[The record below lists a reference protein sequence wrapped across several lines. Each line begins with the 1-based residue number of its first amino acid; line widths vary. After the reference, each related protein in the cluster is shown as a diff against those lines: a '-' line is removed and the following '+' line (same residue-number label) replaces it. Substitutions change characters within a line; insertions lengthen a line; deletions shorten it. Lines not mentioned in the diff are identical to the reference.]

1 MKKEI
6 KFNVEAKASLKAGVD
21 ALANAVKVTLGPKG
35 RNVVIQNHYGAPH
48 VTKDGVTV
56 AREVFLSDPVENM
69 GAQMVKEVA
78 SRTADVAGD
87 GTTTATVIAQS
98 LIELGM
104 KKVLDGAS
112 PIDIK
117 RGMDVTLQS
126 AIKSIKKHSTPVGSN
141 DEEIVQVA
149 TISANNDKEIGELI
163 AEAMSKV
170 GKEGVITVEEAKGM
184 STTIEVVEGMKIDR
198 GYLSPYFA
206 TNPEK
211 MEAELVNPFIMMVDQ
226 TVSKMSDIIPAL
238 ELSAK
243 VSRPLLLIA
252 ENVEGEALS
261 SLVVNRVRG
270 NIQVAAIKAPSFG
283 DKKTS
288 ILEDIAILTGGTVI
302 SERMG
307 IDYNTITLNHLGEA
321 DKVIITKDSTTI
333 VNGKGD
339 SEAIDK
345 RANELRQQEET
356 DRLARF
362 AGGVAVLKIGAATE
376 VEMKE
381 KKDRV
386 DDALAATKAAVE
398 EGVLPGGGLACMQAV
413 YDAVD
418 ECSLPEEEEAGM
430 LILAEAAKTPLM
442 QIAKNAG
449 YDPKEIHKQ
458 TLSEPRGRGFNAKTG
473 KYGNMLDMG
482 IVDPAKVTRVAL
494 ENAVSIAG
502 MVLLTEC
509 TMSIKEE

>member
-1 MKKEI
+1 MKKQI
-6 KFNVEAKASLKAGVD
+6 KFNVEAKASLRAGVD

-35 RNVVIQNHYGAPH
+35 RNVVIQKSFGAPH
-48 VTKDGVTV
+48 VTKDGVSV
-56 AREVFLSDPVENM
+56 AREVFLPDPVENM

-78 SRTADVAGD
+78 SQTADAAGD

-104 KKVLDGAS
+104 KKVLEGAS

-117 RGMDVTLQS
+117 RGMDTTLEL
-126 AIKSIKKHSTPVGSN
+126 AIESIKLDSTPVGSN
-141 DEEIVQVA
+141 SDEIAQVA
-149 TISANNDKEIGELI
+149 TISANNDKEIGNLI

-170 GKEGVITVEEAKGM
+170 GNEGVITVEEAKGM
-184 STTIEVVEGMKIDR
+184 STTIDVVDGMKIDR

-211 MEAELVNPFIMMVDQ
+211 MEAELINPFIMLVDQ
-226 TVSKMSDIIPAL
+226 TVSKMSDIIRAL
-238 ELSAK
+238 ELTAK
-243 VSRPLLLIA
+243 ANRPLLLIA

-283 DKKTS
+283 DNKTS
-288 ILEDIAILTGGTVI
+288 ILEDIGVLTNGVVI
-302 SERMG
+302 SEKMG
-307 IDYNTITLNHLGEA
+307 VDYNSVDLSQLGEA

-339 SEAIDK
+339 TEAIEK
-345 RANELRQQEET
+345 RANELRQQKET

-398 EGVLPGGGLACMQAV
+398 EGVLAGGGVACMQAV

-418 ECSLPEEEEAGM
+418 ENSMPEEERVGM
-430 LILAEAAKTPLM
+430 FILAEAAKAPLM

-449 YDPKEIHKQ
+449 YDPKEVHLK
-458 TLSEPRGRGFNAKTG
+458 TLAEPRGHGFNDKTG
-473 KYGNMLDMG
+473 EYGNMLEMG

-509 TMSIKEE
+509 TMSIMEE

>member
-1 MKKEI
+1 MKKQI
-6 KFNVEAKASLKAGVD
+6 KFNVEAKASLRAGVD

-35 RNVVIQNHYGAPH
+35 RNVVIENKFGAPH
-48 VTKDGVTV
+48 VTKDGVSV
-56 AREVFLSDPVENM
+56 AREVFLPDPVENM

-104 KKVLDGAS
+104 KKVLEGAS

-117 RGMDVTLQS
+117 RGMDTTLEL
-126 AIKSIKKHSTPVGSN
+126 AIESIKLDSIPVGSN
-141 DEEIVQVA
+141 SDEIAQVA
-149 TISANNDKEIGELI
+149 TISANNDKEIGNLI

-170 GKEGVITVEEAKGM
+170 GNEGVITVEEAKGM
-184 STTIEVVEGMKIDR
+184 STTIDVVDGMKINR

-211 MEAELVNPFIMMVDQ
+211 MEAELINPFIMLIDQ
-226 TVSKMSDIIPAL
+226 PVTKMSDIIRVL
-238 ELSAK
+238 ELTAK
-243 VSRPLLLIA
+243 ANRPLLIIA

-270 NIQVAAIKAPSFG
+270 NLQVAAIKAPSFG

-288 ILEDIAILTGGTVI
+288 ILEDIAILTGGVVV
-302 SERMG
+302 SEKMG
-307 IDYNTITLNHLGEA
+307 VDYSSVSLSQLGAA

-339 SEAIDK
+339 AEAIEK
-345 RANELRQQEET
+345 RASELRQQKET

-362 AGGVAVLKIGAATE
+362 AGGVAILKIGAATE

-386 DDALAATKAAVE
+386 DDALHATRAAVE
-398 EGVLPGGGLACMQAV
+398 EGVLAGGGVACMQAV

-418 ECSLPEEEEAGM
+418 ESSLPEEEQVGM
-430 LILAEAAKTPLM
+430 FILAEAAKAPLM

-449 YDPKEIHKQ
+449 YDPKEVHLK
-458 TLSEPRGRGFNAKTG
+458 TLAEPRGHGLNAKTG
-473 KYGNMLDMG
+473 EYGDMLKMG
-482 IVDPAKVTRVAL
+482 VVDPAKVTRVAL

-509 TMSIKEE
+509 TMSIMEE